1 MQEIKYIKW
10 SKQIMPISL
19 LHRLIK
25 ETATASEYALTFSGN
40 VASYW
45 LAALAR
51 VRRLSSP

>member
-25 ETATASEYALTFSGN
+25 ETAAANEYALTFSGN
-40 VASYW
+40 VASYR